1 VSAEE
6 NADRPVLRIV
16 RGAPTADEL
25 AALVAVVAA
34 ASSGGNARPK
44 AATTAAGW
52 AAHHRTLR
60 GTLPAGGWR
69 ASSAPR

>member
-1 VSAEE
+1 VSADESSE
-6 NADRPVLRIV
+6 RPVLRIV
-16 RGAPTADEL
+16 RGAPTPDEL

-34 ASSGGNARPK
+34 ASSGGGDHPK
-44 AATTAAGW
+44 SAPTAAGW

-60 GTLPAGGWR
+60 GPLPTGGWR